1 MVSMY
6 IYDSAAVKKC
16 RWVDD
21 PMLTPKHKERWA
33 KEVEIMQRL
42 DHPGV
47 VKALTVPPE
56 LERELMVGLPL
67 LCMEFCAK
75 GDLRQVLKYLIF
87 LNHI

>member
-1 MVSMY
+1 
-6 IYDSAAVKKC
+6 
-16 RWVDD
+16 
-21 PMLTPKHKERWA
+21 MLTPKHKERWA

-47 VKALTVPPE
+47 VKALPVPPE

-75 GDLRQVLKYLIF
+75 GDLRQVIIFFFNFLVYGGTSFERNRRYYL
-87 LNHI
+87 

>member
-1 MVSMY
+1 
-6 IYDSAAVKKC
+6 
-16 RWVDD
+16 
-21 PMLTPKHKERWA
+21 MLTPKHKERWA

-75 GDLRQVLKYLIF
+75 GDLRQVDIIKKIS
-87 LNHI
+87 